1 MKRKIGGGNLL
12 NPDFILE
19 KARLKERDVVA
30 DLGCG
35 SAGQFIFPAAE
46 IVGSK
51 GKVYAIDIMK
61 SVLTNLDK
69 RIEQEEYNNIQTI
82 WSDLEVFKATEL
94 EPESL
99 DVGLMIN
106 TLYQSQKRAELLRE
120 SIRLIKRGGYLLV
133 VEWKNTSTPIGPPP
147 DAKVKKESLSQG
159 AQKLGL
165 TLEEEFE
172 AGEYHYG
179 MLFVK

>member
-1 MKRKIGGGNLL
+1 
-12 NPDFILE
+12 
-19 KARLKERDVVA
+19 
-30 DLGCG
+30 
-35 SAGQFIFPAAE
+35 
-46 IVGSK
+46 
-51 GKVYAIDIMK
+51 
-61 SVLTNLDK
+61 
-69 RIEQEEYNNIQTI
+69 
-82 WSDLEVFKATEL
+82 
-94 EPESL
+94 
-99 DVGLMIN
+99 
-106 TLYQSQKRAELLRE
+106 
-120 SIRLIKRGGYLLV
+120 

>member
-1 MKRKIGGGNLL
+1 
-12 NPDFILE
+12 
-19 KARLKERDVVA
+19 
-30 DLGCG
+30 
-35 SAGQFIFPAAE
+35 
-46 IVGSK
+46 
-51 GKVYAIDIMK
+51 
-61 SVLTNLDK
+61 
-69 RIEQEEYNNIQTI
+69 
-82 WSDLEVFKATEL
+82 
-94 EPESL
+94 
-99 DVGLMIN
+99 MIN